1 MHRTT
6 RMCRNVRSLSQG
18 TLIPLFD
25 SLALI
30 SVFPLAIRRRC
41 RFDPRIVLAL
51 ILISA
56 APAYAGLPPST
67 TTVDSQMTLFSAA
80 AQNVTLTATVT
91 SGGSPVSVGQVTFQV
106 KNGGGDVG
114 ASVMDTTLTAAGV
127 AEVSYTLPAATPVG
141 PYTIEASYVDF
152 TESFQS
158 SMGTNTL
165 TISAPTST
173 PTSTITATPTPTNTP
188 TPTSTATNTPTSTP
202 TATSSPTSTPTNTAT
217 ATATSTATSTPTST
231 FTPTPTPTATASP
244 TVTSAPTNT
253 STSTPTPTATST
265 GTATAVS
272 TSTHTPTTTPTPGS
286 PEIGVTPADGNFGA
300 GGDTEDFTIS
310 NGGGGSSEAAS
321 SAEVFG
327 VLVVLPGDLVIDSLT
342 IIGPDAADFSIIQAP
357 PLPAVIPP
365 GQNIV
370 VVIQFNPGSPG
381 PKTATLRIGNNVPN
395 QNPRLV
401 LLVAPGAG
409 TGDPTAQI
417 PTLSNWGLLLLVAL
431 LGLLG
436 FLALRSI
443 RE

>member
-25 SLALI
+25 RLALI

-41 RFDPRIVLAL
+41 PFVPRIVLAL

-56 APAYAGLPPST
+56 APAYAGLPSST

-91 SGGSPVSVGQVTFQV
+91 SGGSPVTVGQVTFQV
-106 KNGGGDVG
+106 KDGGVNVG
-114 ASVMDTTLTAAGV
+114 APVTDTTLTATGV

-141 PYTIEASYVDF
+141 AHTIEASYADF
-152 TESFQS
+152 TESFLN

-173 PTSTITATPTPTNTP
+173 PTPTITATSTP
-188 TPTSTATNTPTSTP
+188 TPTS
-202 TATSSPTSTPTNTAT
+202 T

-231 FTPTPTPTATASP
+231 PTS
-244 TVTSAPTNT
+244 
-253 STSTPTPTATST
+253 TATST
-265 GTATAVS
+265 GTATQTATAVS

-310 NGGGGSSEAAS
+310 NVGGGSSEASS
-321 SAEVFG
+321 SAEVLGF
-327 VLVVLPGDLVIDSLT
+327 LVVLPGDLVIDSLT

-401 LLVAPGAG
+401 PLVAPGAG
-409 TGDPTAQI
+409 IGDPTAQI
-417 PTLSNWGLLLLVAL
+417 PTLSNWGLLLLAAL